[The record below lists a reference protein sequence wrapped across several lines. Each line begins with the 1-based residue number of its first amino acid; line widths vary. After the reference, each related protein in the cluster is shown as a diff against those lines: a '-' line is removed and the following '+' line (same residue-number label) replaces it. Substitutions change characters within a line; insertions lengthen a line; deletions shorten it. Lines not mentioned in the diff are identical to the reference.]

1 MFWGDVPDRWISH
14 WGVHGPDG
22 WATKTPVERGDPAAA
37 SASLS
42 WLLFDVLAYGTAR
55 ATGGGFPREMMAV
68 VATVVRAVGLAIALV
83 CAALALALPL
93 LQPRSSLP
101 IAVGVPLVIGVV
113 VGSAMVWAW
122 RETRRLRA
130 AGVTLPEGYTGVF
143 YSNPR
148 DTRLWVPKLAGVG
161 WTINFAHRRAWP
173 VMIALIGAPV
183 ALAILIVRARPL
195 ISRRQLAE
203 VGARYFTR
211 GSGGF
216 SVK

>member
-1 MFWGDVPDRWISH
+1 MRWVAIGALVAAGVLLAVFWGDVPDRWISH

-22 WATKTPVERGDPAAA
+22 WATKTPVSAAIPLGIGL
-37 SASLS
+37 LS

-55 ATGGGFPREMMAV
+55 ATGGLPRELMAV

-83 CAALALALPL
+83 CAALTLALPL

-101 IAVGVPLVIGVV
+101 IAVGVPLVIAVV

-148 DTRLWVPKLAGVG
+148 DRRLWVPKLAGVG

-183 ALAILIVRARPL
+183 ALAILIAR
-195 ISRRQLAE
+195 LA
-203 VGARYFTR
+203 R
-211 GSGGF
+211 
-216 SVK
+216 